1 MPEINTTFTQGRM
14 NLDLEEK
21 ILPNGEYRGA
31 LNIQVSTS
39 NEDSVGS
46 VQPIMGNEKLTT
58 GLTQNWN
65 TSYQCIGS
73 IADEKNDV
81 AYWFLVKDNNTQSAI
96 LRCFKNNS
104 GNLETGI
111 VLSDN
116 ENKVLEFTVENYIT
130 GISVVDDFLYFTDGV
145 TEPKV
150 INITQFLNNT
160 NITLSDTSN
169 LYVDGEDKG
178 VVTKHDI
185 TVIKPRPLNPITLEL
200 VPGEERQ
207 VLYNTPTASFVNLV
221 SGNSIQF
228 EIGLEEFKVLGR
240 NDIYDTNNDGTGEDY
255 YHLGVNP
262 VTGKFEANYSG
273 FGATNVTSA
282 SVRAASLNNELYDSY
297 APLLEPGD
305 ILLLSEVGASGNLP
319 SNVQARLKITSLAVN
334 PSSPSGAPTVPGEP
348 NRNERISAVITC
360 DIINRST
367 SIVDQ
372 VYSFNIM
379 KEDFSKVLFEKTFPR
394 FSYRY
399 KYSDNQYSS
408 FAPFTQAGFLPSRFN
423 IHPTREPYNTG
434 MENNIKKII
443 LKDFVHQGI
452 PKDVIEIDLLYK
464 SDESPI
470 IYTIDTIKS
479 KKSDGGD
486 VVAWH
491 SVDGKAGSNTFIFI
505 DGSES
510 NSSNTNSGY
519 YELTKDLIYA
529 ALPELQ
535 TLRVYDNVPKKA
547 KAQDFTAGRIIYG
560 NYTQNLDVKDY
571 ENDLRLDFEERK
583 FGNIDKIFDEGGLK
597 TIKSQRTYQVGMS
610 LLDYQGRETPIFTSG
625 EKGSITVP
633 FSLSTDPTAI
643 VSFDGAASKSHRLK
657 VLDIPNIPCH
667 VNIPNAYSLGGD
679 FEFDPYYFKLYIK
692 ETSSE
697 YYNLVLDRVYRS
709 KEDGSLWISFPSA
722 DRNKIKEEDF
732 IILKKPV
739 DSDSQV
745 QLENK
750 FKIIAIENEAPEFI
764 RDKLRSIGNADGDG
778 SIGNLFEDEG
788 FQPAAGQR
796 KLVFNKEQLISERI
810 VGIQQLFNKG
820 EDLSIKFKKIDPAGN
835 TVINSEVYTFVN
847 VEITADV
854 YTVSLDKPIQ
864 ESDSWVETSP
874 GILNE
879 DLQVVFF
886 VNDNRQWQEFQG
898 RFFVKIRSN
907 IVTAQYLEP
916 LIGTEIGTVLTA
928 RAKTFSLRDDNLFDT
943 ADSDGRFSG
952 THSYGQNT
960 TSNTGAVT
968 NALQDRSVEPEH
980 FEDLFNHETN
990 NQGTDGSDWFIDELH
1005 YVAHQPLE
1013 TPNNARNTYRSFS
1026 GVAGFFKGDHA
1037 SEIADLQ
1044 QFDASV
1050 SGNLRGM
1057 NFNPTYGNTDSSNS
1071 GYTNASGEFVFK
1083 NIYKKE
1089 EVTPATTPATFTYST
1104 DLKVNATQKFRR
1116 ATMGSPMNGMQGIV
1130 TTVTGHL
1137 NRDASGSTSPWP
1149 LVWKKQTDHI
1159 DAPDLENYR
1168 DVYGTDT
1175 GKFFMHLSFSG
1186 VGVDLM
1192 ESDAPLFVSVSVSQA
1207 GNGFYQPSSVSGQG
1221 NQPGNVNVTPPK
1233 IPGGTMDLQSIINCG
1248 KQVTID
1254 EYGFG
1259 RVLPFD
1265 QNPNTRND
1273 PNWRIK
1279 AETQWDPVGHPD
1291 LGNFRPGNEEFIN
1304 KLETPGSVFRFS
1316 NDTSG
1321 TSFIIRN
1328 TSKVRVYNHT
1338 PWNFSV
1344 TVDPNSAQ
1352 DGQWFQN
1359 ENSVAYHYHRWHT
1372 YTYEGS
1378 SSTELNSR
1386 FNQLQEAVRR
1396 FGRAD
1401 NRRICYIVEL
1411 DKDPRTQCSINPET
1425 FDFDFDG
1432 TNDDFGFIEFFEQD
1446 FSDGVNEIRDN
1457 PAIFETEPKEKI
1469 DLDLYYE
1476 ASPIYPL
1483 KLDVNSTI
1491 TATYNPANVEA
1502 TNNTKGYLAAKV
1514 GTKVKVSG
1522 ASIDIANTYVDSSNN
1537 AAGEPIDCRVKL
1549 WDGDIVELAGG
1560 ISAVG
1565 GDQSFNFQ
1573 PGNTYGSPT
1582 NINHQNQFFTNR
1594 FLEFYDDQEDGY
1606 IKYKILEVLELG
1618 TTNPT
1623 GSADQY
1629 NSITRFR
1636 VQITPEQVGLPYFN
1650 AFSFGN
1656 GVESNRIRDDFN
1668 QTFIKNGARVSTTL
1682 QEKYKQD
1689 TRTSGLIFSGIYNK
1703 NTSLNDLNQFI
1714 QADNITKE
1722 LDTTYGS
1729 IQKLFARNSDL
1740 IALCEDKIVQIFADK
1755 DLIFNADGNTQL
1767 TASNKVLGQSRPF
1780 VGEYGISKNPESFAS
1795 SSYRAYFTDKQR
1807 GAVLRLSMDGLT
1819 PISDAGMRDWF
1830 RDKLKSDYYRIIG
1843 SYDKTKNDYN
1853 LTFDSG
1859 NNFEYID
1866 ENVSSETPF
1875 QFNNSNSIYKNENQS
1890 ITVTYK
1896 ENVKG
1901 WSSFKGFIQE
1911 SGFVINSEYI
1921 TLRHSKAFHHNEN
1934 VGACHFYGTS
1944 DSTTRIASVN
1954 AIFNDAPLSIKN
1966 FNTLNYVGDFKGDQN
1981 TIPAWTCSRLE
1992 TERGIGRILSTPFGA
2007 NSVIDNPIV
2016 GEFVRKEEKSFAYIQ
2031 HRHNETDNTMDF
2043 ESGSNLG
2050 VGSASSFETL

>member
-39 NEDSVGS
+39 DEDSVGS
-46 VQPIMGNEKLTT
+46 VQPIMGNKKLTT
-58 GLTQNWN
+58 GLAQDWN
-65 TSYQCIGS
+65 NSYQCIGS

-81 AYWFLVKDNNTQSAI
+81 AYWFLVKDDNTQSAI
-96 LRCFKNNS
+96 LRCFKNNN
-104 GNLETGI
+104 GDLETGI

-116 ENKVLEFTVENYIT
+116 QNKVLEFTVENYIT
-130 GISVVDDFLYFTDGV
+130 GISIVDDFLYFTDGV

-150 INITQFLNNT
+150 VNITQFLNNT
-160 NITLSDTSN
+160 NITLSNTSN
-169 LYVDGEDKG
+169 LYVNGEDKG
-178 VVTKHDI
+178 TVTKHDI

-207 VLYNTPTASFVNLV
+207 VLYNTPTASFVNKTAG
-221 SGNSIQF
+221 SSIQF
-228 EIGLEEFKVLGR
+228 EIGLEEFKVLGA
-240 NDIYDTNNDGTGEDY
+240 NDVYDPENDGTANNLY
-255 YHLGVNP
+255 LLGINP

-273 FGATNVTSA
+273 FGATNFVA
-282 SVRAASLNNELYDSY
+282 SSGQGIGDEYYDAY
-297 APLLEPGD
+297 APLLEVGD
-305 ILLLSEVGASGNLP
+305 ILLLSQVGATGSLP
-319 SNVQARLKITSLAVN
+319 SNVQARLEITSLAVD
-334 PSSPSGAPTVPGEP
+334 PSAPTLFNPP
-348 NRNERISAVITC
+348 DSSIDRNLPLKALITC
-360 DIINRST
+360 DIINVST
-367 SIVDQ
+367 SILDQ
-372 VYSFNIM
+372 AYSFNII
-379 KEDFSKVLFEKTFPR
+379 KEDLSKVLFEKTFPR

-408 FAPFTQAGFLPSRFN
+408 FAPFTQAGFLPGRFN

-452 PKDVIEIDLLYK
+452 PRDVIEIDLLYK
-464 SDESPI
+464 SDDSPI
-470 IYTIDTIKS
+470 IYTIDTIKP
-479 KKSDGGD
+479 KKSDGSD
-486 VVAWH
+486 VASWH
-491 SVDGKAGSNTFIFI
+491 SVDNNGSNTFTFI
-505 DGSES
+505 DGSQS
-510 NSSNTNSGY
+510 TRDNTNSGY

-535 TLRVYDNVPKKA
+535 TLRIYDNVPKKA

-560 NYTQNLDVKDY
+560 NYTQNLNVQDY
-571 ENDLRLDFEERK
+571 ENDLKLDFEERK
-583 FGNIDKIFDEGGLK
+583 FGNIDKIFDEGGLN
-597 TIKSQRTYQVGMS
+597 TVKSQRTYQVGMS
-610 LLDYQGRETPIFTSG
+610 LLDYQGRETPVFSSG
-625 EKGSITVP
+625 ERGSVTIP
-633 FSLSTDPTAI
+633 FNLSTDENAI
-643 VSFDGAASKSHRLK
+643 VAFEGTASKSHRLK

-667 VNIPNAYSLGGD
+667 VNVPDAYSLGGD
-679 FEFDPYYFKLYIK
+679 FSFDPYYFKLYIK

-764 RDKLRSIGNADGDG
+764 RDKLRSIGNADGDA
-778 SIGNLFEDEG
+778 SIENLFPDES

-796 KLVFNKEQLISERI
+796 KLVFKKEQLISERV

-907 IVTAQYLEP
+907 IITAQYLEP
-916 LIGTEIGTVLTA
+916 LIGVEIGTVLTA

-943 ADSDGRFSG
+943 ADSDGVYSG

-968 NALQDRSVEPEH
+968 NALQSRSVKPEH
-980 FEDLFNHETN
+980 FRDLFNHETN

-1013 TPNNARNTYRSFS
+1013 TPSNARNTYRSFTS
-1026 GVAGFFKGDHA
+1026 IISDFGGDYA
-1037 SEIADLQ
+1037 SEIVDLQ

-1050 SGNLRGM
+1050 SGNLRSM
-1057 NFNPTYGNTDSSNS
+1057 SFNPTYGNTNSNNS
-1071 GYTNASGEFVFK
+1071 GYTNSSGEFVFK
-1083 NIYKKE
+1083 DIFDNG
-1089 EVTPATTPATFTYST
+1089 TTTT
-1104 DLKVNATQKFRR
+1104 LNVKVSQLFRR
-1116 ATMGSPMNGMQGIV
+1116 STLGSPMNGMQGIV
-1130 TTVTGHL
+1130 TTVTGHK
-1137 NRDASGSTSPWP
+1137 NRVSVGSADPWP

-1159 DAPDLENYR
+1159 NAFGLQNYR

-1175 GKFFMHLSFSG
+1175 GKFFMHLSFGG

-1192 ESDAPLFVSVSVSQA
+1192 EPDAPLFVATPGYSI
-1207 GNGFYQPSSVSGQG
+1207 GNGFFVAATYSPGGQVGG
-1221 NQPGNVNVTPPK
+1221 NQLTPPE
-1233 IPGGTMDLQSIINCG
+1233 IPGGVMDLQSIINCG
-1248 KQVTID
+1248 KQINISSD
-1254 EYGFG
+1254 GFG
-1259 RVLPFD
+1259 RVLPFP
-1265 QNPNTRND
+1265 QEPNTRGD
-1273 PNWRIK
+1273 VNWRIK

-1291 LGNFRPGNEEFIN
+1291 LGNFRPGNKEFIN

-1338 PWNFSV
+1338 PWNLSV
-1344 TVDPNSAQ
+1344 TVDMNAAQ
-1352 DGQWFQN
+1352 NGQWFQN

-1372 YTYEGS
+1372 YAYTPGGDI
-1378 SSTELNSR
+1378 TELNNR
-1386 FNQLQEAVRR
+1386 FNQLEEAVRR

-1446 FSDGVNEIRDN
+1446 FSDGVNEIKDN
-1457 PAIFETEPKEKI
+1457 PAIFETEPKEKV

-1476 ASPIYPL
+1476 ASPTYPI
-1483 KLDVNSTI
+1483 KLDVNST
-1491 TATYNPANVEA
+1491 TTSTYGSGVEL

-1522 ASIDIANTYVDSSNN
+1522 TAMDIANTYVDSSNN
-1537 AAGEPIDCRVKL
+1537 AAGEPIDCRVKS

-1560 ISAVG
+1560 ISALG
-1565 GDQSFNFQ
+1565 GAQSFNFQ
-1573 PGNTYGSPT
+1573 PNNVPGVQT
-1582 NINHQNQFFTNR
+1582 NLSHQKQFFTNK

-1606 IKYKILEVLELG
+1606 IKYKILDVVQLG

-1623 GSADQY
+1623 SSANSY
-1629 NSITRFR
+1629 NSIIKFR
-1636 VQITPEQVGLPYFN
+1636 VKIIPEEVGLPYFN

-1830 RDKLKSDYYRIIG
+1830 RDKLKSDYYRIVG

-1859 NNFEYID
+1859 YDFDYVEDDFNTSK
-1866 ENVSSETPF
+1866 NV
-1875 QFNNSNSIYKNENQS
+1875 YKNADQS

-1911 SGFVINSEYI
+1911 SGVIVNNEYI
-1921 TLRHSKAFHHNEN
+1921 TFRDGKAFHHNEN
-1934 VGACHFYGTS
+1934 VGACHFYGTN

-1966 FNTLNYVGDFKGDQN
+1966 FNTLNYVGDFKGDN
-1981 TIPAWTCSRLE
+1981 SRVPAWTCNRLE
-1992 TERGIGRILSTPFGA
+1992 TERGEGRILSTPFDT
-2007 NSVIDNPIV
+2007 NSVIDNPNV
-2016 GEFVRKEEKSFAYIQ
+2016 NQFVKKEEKAFAYIQ
-2031 HRHNETDNTMDF
+2031 HMHSETDGTIDT
-2043 ESGSNLG
+2043 ESQSNLG
-2050 VGSASSFETL
+2050 IGEAFEHEQL

>member
-1 MPEINTTFTQGRM
+1 MPEINTTFTKGRM

-39 NEDSVGS
+39 DEDSVGS

-58 GLTQNWN
+58 GLTQNWG
-65 TSYQCIGS
+65 SFECIGS

-81 AYWFLVKDNNTQSAI
+81 AYWFLVKDGNTQSAI
-96 LRCFKNNS
+96 LRCFKNSND
-104 GNLETGI
+104 NLETGI

-116 ENKVLEFTVENYIT
+116 ENKVLELTTENYIT
-130 GISVVDDFLYFTDGV
+130 GINIVDDFLYFTDGV

-160 NITLSDTSN
+160 TASLSSTSD
-169 LYVDGEDKG
+169 LYINGENKG
-178 VVTKHDI
+178 TVTKHDI

-221 SGNSIQF
+221 IGSTISF
-228 EIGLEEFKVLGR
+228 EIGLEEFRVLGR

-273 FGATNVTSA
+273 FGATNVTTAAARS
-282 SVRAASLNNELYDSY
+282 ASLNTELYDSY
-297 APLLEPGD
+297 APLLEPDD
-305 ILLLSEVGASGNLP
+305 ILLLSEVGANGNLP

-334 PSSPSGAPTVPGEP
+334 PSAPTGAPPVPNEP
-348 NRNERISAVITC
+348 NRNTRISAVITC
-360 DIINRST
+360 EVINRST
-367 SIVDQ
+367 IITDKA
-372 VYSFNIM
+372 YSFNMM
-379 KEDFSKVLFEKTFPR
+379 KEDLSKILFEKTFPR

-452 PKDVIEIDLLYK
+452 PIDVIEIDLLYK

-479 KKSDGGD
+479 KKSDDSD
-486 VVAWH
+486 VVSWH
-491 SVDGKAGSNTFIFI
+491 SVDGKAGSNTFIFV

-510 NSSNTNSGY
+510 DPNNTNSGY

-535 TLRVYDNVPKKA
+535 TLRIYDNVPKKA

-560 NYTQNLDVKDY
+560 NYTQNLDVQNY

-583 FGNIDKIFDEGGLK
+583 FGNVNKTFDEGGLK

-625 EKGSITVP
+625 EKGSVTVP
-633 FSLSTDPTAI
+633 FSLSTDPNAV
-643 VSFDGAASKSHRLK
+643 VSFEGAASKSHRLK

-667 VNIPNAYSLGGD
+667 VNIPNAYNLGGD
-679 FEFDPYYFKLYIK
+679 FDFDPYYFKLYIK

-709 KEDGSLWISFPSA
+709 KEDGCLWISFPSA

-739 DSDSQV
+739 NSDSQV
-745 QLENK
+745 QIENK
-750 FKIIAIENEAPEFI
+750 FKIIAIENEAPDFI
-764 RDKLRSIGNADGDG
+764 RDKLRSIGQANGDGDL
-778 SIGNLFEDEG
+778 SQLFTDDS
-788 FQPAAGQR
+788 FQPAPGQT
-796 KLVFNKEQLISERI
+796 KLVFDKDQLVDERV
-810 VGIQQLFNKG
+810 VGLQQLFNRG
-820 EDLSIKFKKIDPAGN
+820 EELSLKFKKINPSGN
-835 TVINSEVYTFVN
+835 ITTNSEIYNFVN
-847 VEITADV
+847 VEITGGS
-854 YTVSLDKPIQ
+854 YIISFDKPIQ
-864 ESDSWVETSP
+864 ESDSWIESSP
-874 GILNE
+874 GVLNQ

-886 VNDNRQWQEFQG
+886 VNDNKQWQEFQG

-916 LIGTEIGTVLTA
+916 LIGNEIGSIITA
-928 RAKTFSLRDDNLFDT
+928 RAKTFSLRDNNLFDSL
-943 ADSDGRFSG
+943 DSDSRYSG
-952 THSYGQNT
+952 TYSYGQST
-960 TSNTGAVT
+960 TSNTSAVT
-968 NALQDRSVEPEH
+968 GAPQGRSVDFNH
-980 FEDLFNHETN
+980 FSSLFNHQTN
-990 NQGTDGSDWFIDELH
+990 NEGTDGSDWFIDELH
-1005 YVAHQPLE
+1005 YASHQPLE
-1013 TPNNARNTYRSFS
+1013 VPDNYNGTYQDFDPANFVGDNAS
-1026 GVAGFFKGDHA
+1026 D
-1037 SEIADLQ
+1037 IQDLQ
-1044 QFDASV
+1044 QYDASI

-1057 NFNPTYGNTDSSNS
+1057 NFNPSYGHATFVGNLGTNFAFTFPSTY
-1071 GYTNASGEFVFK
+1071 NASSF
-1083 NIYKKE
+1083 
-1089 EVTPATTPATFTYST
+1089 P
-1104 DLKVNATQKFRR
+1104 NALEIEPNDMFLRS
-1116 ATMGSPMNGMQGIV
+1116 AVGSPMNGMQGIV
-1130 TTVTGHL
+1130 TTVRGHL
-1137 NRDASGSTSPWP
+1137 NKNASNSTQPWA
-1149 LVWKKQTDHI
+1149 LAWKKQLDHI
-1159 DAPDLENYR
+1159 NAANINNYR
-1168 DVYGTDT
+1168 DVYGDT
-1175 GKFFMHLSFSG
+1175 TGRFFMHLSFSG

-1192 ESDAPLFVSVSVSQA
+1192 DQDAPLFVDTPAPYV
-1207 GNGFYQPSSVSGQG
+1207 GNGFYVAPTAGGGGGGQG
-1221 NQPGNVNVTPPK
+1221 GGGQGGGGGGQGGGGTYINAAEY
-1233 IPGGTMDLQSIINCG
+1233 PGGILDLQGIINCDTQNSLKDG
-1248 KQVTID
+1248 GLGEV
-1254 EYGFG
+1254 FG
-1259 RVLPFD
+1259 RY
-1265 QNPNTRND
+1265 QQHPNFNKD
-1273 PNWRIK
+1273 PNWKTKIEK
-1279 AETQWDPVGHPD
+1279 QWDPVGHSD
-1291 LGNFRPGNEEFIN
+1291 LGNFSPGNKAFISN
-1304 KLETPGSVFRFS
+1304 LETVGNFFRFS
-1316 NDTSG
+1316 NDTNE
-1321 TSFIIRN
+1321 TVFTIKRVE
-1328 TSKVRVYNHT
+1328 KVRVYNHT
-1338 PWNFSV
+1338 PWNHSV
-1344 TVDPNSAQ
+1344 TLNDQAASNAH
-1352 DGQWFQN
+1352 WFVN
-1359 ENSVAYHYHRWHT
+1359 ENSVARHYFRWFT
-1372 YTYEGS
+1372 YAIDGS
-1378 SSTELNSR
+1378 DQAVLDVR
-1386 FNQLQEAVRR
+1386 FNELKRAVRR
-1396 FGRAD
+1396 FGQSD
-1401 NRRICYIVEL
+1401 NRRICYIIEL
-1411 DKDPRTQCSINPET
+1411 DKDPTVHCSVNPET
-1425 FDFDFDG
+1425 YDFDFDG

-1446 FSDGVNEIRDN
+1446 FSDGTN
-1457 PAIFETEPKEKI
+1457 PIPNNPGIFETEPKEKI

-1483 KLDVNSTI
+1483 KLDVDSAT
-1491 TATYNPANVEA
+1491 TATYNQALVEA
-1502 TNNTKGYLAAKV
+1502 TNNTKGYLSAKV

-1522 ASIDIANTYVDSSNN
+1522 TAVAVANTYVDTSNN
-1537 AAGEPIDCRVKL
+1537 NFGKPIDCRVKS
-1549 WDGDIVELAGG
+1549 WNGNIVELAGG

-1565 GDQSFNFQ
+1565 FNQGFVFQ
-1573 PGNTYGSPT
+1573 PNNVPGVQT
-1582 NINHQNQFFTNR
+1582 NLNHQKQFFTNR

-1606 IKYKILEVLELG
+1606 IKYKIIDVIEI
-1618 TTNPT
+1618 TTTTPAPP
-1623 GSADQY
+1623 ADPY
-1629 NSITRFR
+1629 SSIIKFR
-1636 VQITPEQVGLPYFN
+1636 VEIIPKEVGLPYFN

-1729 IQKLFARNSDL
+1729 IQKLFARDSDL

-1780 VGEYGISKNPESFAS
+1780 IGEYGISKNPESFAS

-1830 RDKLKSDYYRIIG
+1830 RDKLKNDYYRIVG

-1859 NNFEYID
+1859 NDFAYV
-1866 ENVSSETPF
+1866 ENDFGKP
-1875 QFNNSNSIYKNENQS
+1875 NSIYKNENQS

-1911 SGFVINSEYI
+1911 AGVVVNNEYI
-1921 TLRHSKAFHHNEN
+1921 TFRDGKAFHHNEN
-1934 VGACHFYGTS
+1934 VGACHFYNTNN
-1944 DSTTRIASVN
+1944 STTRIASVN

-1966 FNTLNYVGDFKGDQN
+1966 FNTLNYVGDFKGDQGRV
-1981 TIPAWTCSRLE
+1981 PAWTCNRLE
-1992 TERGIGRILSTPFGA
+1992 TERGEGRILSTPFST
-2007 NSVIDNPIV
+2007 NSVIDNPNV
-2016 GEFVRKEEKSFAYIQ
+2016 NQFVKKEEKAFAYIQ
-2031 HRHNETDNTMDF
+2031 HMHGETDGTIDT

-2050 VGSASSFETL
+2050 IGQAFENETL

>member
-39 NEDSVGS
+39 DEDSVGS
-46 VQPIMGNEKLTT
+46 VQTIMGNEKLTT
-58 GLTQNWN
+58 GLAQGW
-65 TSYQCIGS
+65 SSFECIGS
-73 IADEKNDV
+73 IADEKNDA
-81 AYWFLVKDNNTQSAI
+81 AYWFIVKDDNTQSAI

-130 GISVVDDFLYFTDGV
+130 GINVVDNFLYFTDGV

-160 NITLSDTSN
+160 VSLSNTSN
-169 LYVDGEDKG
+169 LYINGENKG
-178 VVTKHDI
+178 TVTKNDI
-185 TVIKPRPLNPITLEL
+185 TVIKPRPLNPITLDL
-200 VPGEERQ
+200 VPGDERQ
-207 VLYNTPTASFVNLV
+207 VLYNTPEANFTNKVAGQSISFK
-221 SGNSIQF
+221 
-228 EIGLEEFKVLGR
+228 IGLEEFKVLGR

-262 VTGKFEANYSG
+262 ITGKFEANYSG
-273 FGATNVTSA
+273 FGAINVTTA
-282 SVRAASLNNELYDSY
+282 GARSVTLDTELYDSY
-297 APLLEPGD
+297 APLLEIGD
-305 ILLLSEVGASGNLP
+305 ILLLSETGANGSLP
-319 SNVQARLKITSLAVN
+319 SNVQARLKITGLAV
-334 PSSPSGAPTVPGEP
+334 SPSVPVGAPPVPGKP
-348 NRNERISAVITC
+348 NRNARISADITC
-360 DIINRST
+360 EIIQRST
-367 SIVDQ
+367 AIANQ
-372 VYSFNIM
+372 VYSFNIL
-379 KEDFSKVLFEKTFPR
+379 KEDLSVLLFEKTFPR

-399 KYSDNQYSS
+399 KYADNQYSS
-408 FAPFTQAGFLPSRFN
+408 FAPFTQPAFLSGKFN
-423 IHPTREPYNTG
+423 IHPTEEPYNTG
-434 MENNIKKII
+434 MENNINKII

-464 SDESPI
+464 SEDSPI
-470 IYTIDTIKS
+470 VYTIDTIKS

-491 SVDGKAGSNTFIFI
+491 SVDGKAGSNTFVFV

-519 YELTKDLIYA
+519 YELNKELIYA

-535 TLRVYDNVPKKA
+535 TLRIYDNVPKKA

-560 NYTQNLDVKDY
+560 NYTQNLNVGDY
-571 ENDLRLDFEERK
+571 ENDLRLEFEERK
-583 FGNIDKIFDEGGLK
+583 FGKINKKFDEGGLK

-633 FSLSTDPTAI
+633 FSLSTDQNAI

-667 VNIPNAYSLGGD
+667 VNIPNAYNLGGG
-679 FEFDPYYFKLYIK
+679 FEFDPYYFKLYVK

-709 KEDGSLWISFPSA
+709 KEDNSLWISFPSA

-750 FKIIAIENEAPEFI
+750 FKIIAIENEAPDFI
-764 RDKLRSIGNADGDG
+764 RDKLRSIGQANGDGDL
-778 SIGNLFEDEG
+778 SQLFTEEA
-788 FQPAAGQR
+788 FQPAPGQN
-796 KLVFNKEQLISERI
+796 KLVFNKDQLVSERI
-810 VGIQQLFNKG
+810 VGIQQLFNSGK
-820 EDLSIKFKKIDPAGN
+820 ELSIKFKKVNSSGN
-835 TVINSEVYTFVN
+835 ITTNSVTYNFVN
-847 VEITADV
+847 VQITADV
-854 YTVSLDKPIQ
+854 YIISIDKPIQ
-864 ESDSWVETSP
+864 DSDSWIESLP
-874 GILNE
+874 GVLNE
-879 DLQVVFF
+879 DLLVVFF
-886 VNDNRQWQEFQG
+886 VNDNKQWQEFQG

-916 LIGTEIGTVLTA
+916 LIGNEIGSIITA
-928 RAKTFSLRDDNLFDT
+928 RAKTFSLRDDNLFDSF
-943 ADSDGRFSG
+943 DSDGRYSG

-968 NALQDRSVEPEH
+968 NALQSRSVKPEH
-980 FEDLFNHETN
+980 FKDLFNHETN
-990 NQGTDGSDWFIDELH
+990 NQGTDGRDWFIDELH
-1005 YVAHQPLE
+1005 YAAHQPLE
-1013 TPNNARNTYRSFS
+1013 VPNNANNTYNITTSYSFYE
-1026 GVAGFFKGDHA
+1026 GDNKPD
-1037 SEIADLQ
+1037 IVQLQ
-1044 QFDASV
+1044 QFDASI

-1057 NFNPTYGNTDSSNS
+1057 NFNPLYGNSTSLNLGTANRFTFANSQYDSNS
-1071 GYTNASGEFVFK
+1071 QVLQQSNYQEVDQNDSFK
-1083 NIYKKE
+1083 RS
-1089 EVTPATTPATFTYST
+1089 A
-1104 DLKVNATQKFRR
+1104 
-1116 ATMGSPMNGMQGIV
+1116 MGSPMNGMQGIV

-1137 NRDASGSTSPWP
+1137 NKNAPNASAPWP
-1149 LVWKKQTDHI
+1149 LIWKKQIDHVA
-1159 DAPDLENYR
+1159 DFNAPNDIKNYR
-1168 DVYGTDT
+1168 DIYGDST

-1192 ESDAPLFVSVSVSQA
+1192 DQNAPLIVETGSFGFG
-1207 GNGFYQPSSVSGQG
+1207 GNIFYDDSDI
-1221 NQPGNVNVTPPK
+1221 NNVK
-1233 IPGGTMDLQSIINCG
+1233 YPGGTMDLQGIINLNTQKG
-1248 KQVTID
+1248 HEQAK
-1254 EYGFG
+1254 GLG
-1259 RVLPFD
+1259 LVLPFP
-1265 QNPNTRND
+1265 QHPNFNKD
-1273 PNWRIK
+1273 PNWRTK
-1279 AETQWDPVGHPD
+1279 VETQWDPIGHSD
-1291 LGNFRPGNEEFIN
+1291 LGNFSLGNKTFVEN
-1304 KLETPGSVFRFS
+1304 LETVGNNFRFS
-1316 NDTSG
+1316 NDTNE
-1321 TSFIIRN
+1321 TVFNIKKIE
-1328 TSKVRVYNHT
+1328 KVRVYNHT
-1338 PWNFSV
+1338 TWNWSV
-1344 TVDPNSAQ
+1344 TVHDAAAQ
-1352 DGQWFQN
+1352 NGQWY
-1359 ENSVAYHYHRWHT
+1359 EKEESVANAYYKW
-1372 YTYEGS
+1372 YKYAIEGS
-1378 SSTELNSR
+1378 DQAELNSR
-1386 FNQLQEAVRR
+1386 FNNLKKVIRQ
-1396 FGRAD
+1396 FGQAD
-1401 NRRICYIVEL
+1401 NRRICYIIEL
-1411 DKDPRTQCSINPET
+1411 DKDPRVECSINPQT
-1425 FDFDFDG
+1425 YDFDFDG

-1446 FSDGVNEIRDN
+1446 FSDGENPIKEN
-1457 PAIFETEPKEKI
+1457 PAIFETEPKEKV

-1483 KLDVNSTI
+1483 KLDVNSTV
-1491 TATYNPANVEA
+1491 TSSYNPALVEA
-1502 TNNTKGYLAAKV
+1502 TNNTKGYLSAKV

-1522 ASIDIANTYVDSSNN
+1522 TGVDIANTYVEASNN
-1537 AAGEPIDCRVKL
+1537 AFELPIDCRVKV

-1565 GDQSFNFQ
+1565 GDQGFNFQ
-1573 PGNTYGSPT
+1573 PGNIYGNPT
-1582 NINHQNQFFTNR
+1582 NINHQNQFFTNK

-1606 IKYKILEVLELG
+1606 IKYKILEVVELG

-1623 GSADQY
+1623 GPAQQY
-1629 NSITRFR
+1629 NSVTRFR
-1636 VQITPEQVGLPYFN
+1636 VKIKPEEIALPYFN

-1668 QTFIKNGARVSTTL
+1668 QSFIKNGARVSTTL
-1682 QEKYKQD
+1682 QEKYNQD
-1689 TRTSGLIFSGIYNK
+1689 IRTSGLIFSGIYNK
-1703 NTSLNDLNQFI
+1703 STSLNDLNQFI
-1714 QADNITKE
+1714 QADSITKE

-1767 TASNKVLGQSRPF
+1767 TTSNKVLGQSRPF

-1819 PISDAGMRDWF
+1819 PISDAGMKDWF
-1830 RDKLKSDYYRIIG
+1830 RDKLKNDYYRIIG

-1859 NNFEYID
+1859 NDFSYVEDNFG
-1866 ENVSSETPF
+1866 
-1875 QFNNSNSIYKNENQS
+1875 NSNSMYKNEDQS

-1896 ENVKG
+1896 ESVKG
-1901 WSSFKGFIQE
+1901 WSSFKSFIQE
-1911 SGFVINSEYI
+1911 AGFIINNEYV
-1921 TLRHSKAFHHNEN
+1921 TLREGKAFHHNEN

-1944 DSTTRIASVN
+1944 DSTTRISTVN

-1966 FNTLNYVGDFKGDQN
+1966 FNTLNYVGSFKGNNN
-1981 TIPAWTCSRLE
+1981 TIPAWTCNRLE
-1992 TERGIGRILSTPFGA
+1992 TEKGEGRILSTPFGA
-2007 NSVIDNPIV
+2007 DSIIDNPNINQ
-2016 GEFVRKEEKSFAYIQ
+2016 FVKKEEKSFAYIQ
-2031 HRHNETDNTMDF
+2031 HMHGETDGTIDT

-2050 VGSASSFETL
+2050 VGEAFENEQL